1 MTKTSPDEYNPASE
15 DTKHRLRRL
24 KTAVYICLLL
34 CTLAAYEPIRHNDF
48 VLYDD
53 YGDIIKN
60 PHINNGITRQ
70 SVVWAFTSMYSANW
84 FPLTRLSHMLDF
96 ELFGANPVGHHLTSV
111 LIHSA
116 GSLLLFLVLLRMTAA
131 LWPSA
136 FVAVVFALHPLH
148 VESVAWAAERK
159 DVLSGFF
166 WFATILAYVYYTQ
179 RPNFR
184 RYTLVLATFALG
196 TMSKPMVVTLPFV
209 LLLLDYWPLNRLSLA
224 DRGLPIE
231 NHKSKIGNWKLAI
244 IEKIPLLAMS
254 AILSVVTFIAQQR
267 FWAVNT
273 LESAPLN
280 YRIANA
286 FISYI
291 RYIQKTVWPGN
302 LAVIYPEGE
311 FASRAA
317 WIVCAVVFVLITAL
331 CIYIGRRRKYVL
343 VGWLWYVG
351 TLIPVIGLVK
361 VGSQAMADRYMYIP
375 MVGLLII
382 AGWGFKDL
390 VGNRRL
396 LKTALAV
403 LAGVVLLFA
412 TILTRNQITF
422 WQSTLTLFE
431 RALNVTTNNTAAEIN
446 YADALIKAGRTDEAL
461 LHLREAV
468 RISPLVFPIRLKFAR
483 ALLYSGHYE
492 EAIENFNMLTN
503 SGRVRQYKEA
513 HSQVFGG
520 LATAQIRLGRYEQAI
535 ENLNKVIQVDPEN
548 TAITNGLAWLLATCE
563 NSFLRNPVQAIALA
577 KRACELT
584 EYKDAYILDTLAVAY
599 ASAGKF
605 NEAVT
610 TAKQAVNIA
619 ENSKDKGQEKLI
631 SDIQRR
637 LELFK
642 NGQPY
647 IENQNSK

>member
-1 MTKTSPDEYNPASE
+1 MTKTNPDEYNLASE
-15 DTKHRLRRL
+15 DTKHRIRRL
-24 KTAVYICLLL
+24 KAAIYICLLL
-34 CTLAAYEPIRHNDF
+34 STLAAYEPICHNDF

-70 SVVWAFTSMYSANW
+70 SVIWAFTSMDTANW

-96 ELFGANPVGHHLTSV
+96 DIFGANPVGHHLTSV
-111 LIHSA
+111 LIHTA
-116 GSLLLFLVLLRMTAA
+116 ASLLLFLVLLRMTEA

-136 FVAVVFALHPLH
+136 FVAAVFALHPLH

-166 WFATILAYVYYTQ
+166 WFLTILAYVYYTE
-179 RPNFR
+179 RPNLS
-184 RYTLVLATFALG
+184 RYMLVLTAFAMG
-196 TMSKPMVVTLPFV
+196 IMSKPMVVTLPFV
-209 LLLLDYWPLNRLSLA
+209 LLLLDYWPLERFGIRKSRDSFQKASAKRLIA
-224 DRGLPIE
+224 
-231 NHKSKIGNWKLAI
+231 
-244 IEKIPLLAMS
+244 EKIPLLAMS
-254 AILSVVTFIAQQR
+254 AILSIVTFVAQQR

-273 LESAPLN
+273 LESASLN

-291 RYIQKTVWPGN
+291 RYIQKTVWPGK
-302 LAVIYPEGE
+302 LAVIYPVEGE
-311 FASRAA
+311 VASRAA
-317 WIVCAVVFVLITAL
+317 WIVCAVVFILITAL

-375 MVGLLII
+375 MIGLLII
-382 AGWGFKDL
+382 AGWGLKDL
-390 VGNRRL
+390 AGNRRL

-412 TILTRNQITF
+412 TILTRNQTTF
-422 WQSTLTLFE
+422 WQNTLTLFGH
-431 RALNVTTNNTAAEIN
+431 ALKVTTNNTAAEVN
-446 YADALIKAGRTDEAL
+446 YADALIKAGRTDEGL

-483 ALLYSGHYE
+483 TLLYSGKYE

-503 SGRVRQYKEA
+503 SSRVRKYKEA
-513 HSQVFGG
+513 RTEVFGG

-535 ENLNKVIQVDPEN
+535 ENFNKVIQMDSEN
-548 TAITNGLAWLLATCE
+548 TVIINGLAWLLATCE
-563 NSFLRNPVQAIALA
+563 NASLRNPAQAIALA

-584 EYKDAYILDTLAVAY
+584 EYKNAYTLDTLAAAY
-599 ASAGKF
+599 ASARRF

-610 TAKQAVNIA
+610 TAQQAINIA
-619 ENSKDKGQEKLI
+619 ENSKDDDQKKLI
-631 SDIQRR
+631 SKIQTR

-642 NGQPY
+642 NGQPFV
-647 IENQNSK
+647 ENQNPE